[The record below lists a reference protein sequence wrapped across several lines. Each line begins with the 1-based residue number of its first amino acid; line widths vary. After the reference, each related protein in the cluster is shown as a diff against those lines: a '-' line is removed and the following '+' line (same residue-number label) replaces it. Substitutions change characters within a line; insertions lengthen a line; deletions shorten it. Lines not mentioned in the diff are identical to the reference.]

1 MAFCVFANA
10 IHAEKM
16 RTYASFCDIC
26 NNQRLFRMIR
36 LLFITDYSDSYANR
50 LLKGITDYSKDK
62 GQWSICRMPTYHKQ
76 SIGIEGILEIARE
89 WEIDVIIGTFEDGDD
104 IGLLRS
110 NGIIVIAQDFKKRLH
125 GIPNITGNYKGTGK
139 MAAGHFIDRGFR
151 NFGFFGLKDV
161 CWSDERHEGFR
172 KEIKAHGL
180 EESLHTYNMQD
191 IDRHWFYERSALAQ
205 WLKALPKPIGILACD
220 DNQGNNLIQACN
232 SAGIKIP
239 QEVSILGVD
248 NDELLCN
255 LSIPTL
261 SSIAIDIEGGGFQVA
276 QLIERLV
283 ESQDTEYED
292 IILQPTKIVPRISTA
307 AYATGDSEILKAI
320 MFIHQNSRRKI
331 SVDDVV
337 EQVAMSRRLLE
348 IRFKEITGE
357 SIYQYIMLLRLK
369 TFAEMLLETNEQVI
383 NIALSIGE
391 SDAKSISKKFKAVY
405 GCSPNEYRLRNSGI

>member
-1 MAFCVFANA
+1 
-10 IHAEKM
+10 
-16 RTYASFCDIC
+16 
-26 NNQRLFRMIR
+26 MIR

-50 LLKGITDYSKDK
+50 LLKGIVDYSKDK

-76 SIGIEGILEIARE
+76 SIGIEGILEIAKE

-104 IGLLRS
+104 IGMLRDS
-110 NGIIVIAQDFKKRLH
+110 GIIVIAQDFKQRMN
-125 GIPNITGNYKGTGK
+125 GVPNITGNYIGTGQ
-139 MAAGHFIDRGFR
+139 MAARYFVDRGFR

-161 CWSDERHEGFR
+161 CWSDERYEGYR
-172 KEIKAHGL
+172 KEIKVQGL
-180 EESLHTYNMQD
+180 DDSLYKYNMQD

-205 WLKALPKPIGILACD
+205 WLKELPKPIGIMTCD

-232 SAGIKIP
+232 TAGIKIP

-261 SSIAIDIEGGGFQVA
+261 SSIAVDIERGGFQVA
-276 QLIERLV
+276 ELIDRLV
-283 ESQDTEYED
+283 ESPDSVFED

-307 AYATGDSEILKAI
+307 AYATGDSEVQKAI

-337 EQVAMSRRLLE
+337 EQVALSRRLLE

-357 SIYQYIMLLRLK
+357 SIYQYIILLRLK

-383 NIALSIGE
+383 NIALSLGE
-391 SDAKSISKKFKAVY
+391 SDAKSISKKFKAIY

>member
-1 MAFCVFANA
+1 
-10 IHAEKM
+10 
-16 RTYASFCDIC
+16 
-26 NNQRLFRMIR
+26 MIR

-50 LLKGITDYSKDK
+50 LLKGIVDYSKDK

-76 SIGIEGILEIARE
+76 SIGIEGILEIAKE

-104 IGLLRS
+104 IGMLRD
-110 NGIIVIAQDFKKRLH
+110 NGIIVIAQDFKQRMN
-125 GIPNITGNYKGTGK
+125 GVPNITGNYIGTGQ
-139 MAAGHFIDRGFR
+139 MAARYFVDRGFR

-161 CWSDERHEGFR
+161 CWSDERYEGYR
-172 KEIKAHGL
+172 KELKAQGL
-180 EESLHTYNMQD
+180 DDSLYKYNMQD

-205 WLKALPKPIGILACD
+205 WLKELPKPIGIMTCD

-232 SAGIKIP
+232 TAGIKIP

-261 SSIAIDIEGGGFQVA
+261 SSIAVDIERGGFQVA
-276 QLIERLV
+276 ELIDRLV
-283 ESQDTEYED
+283 ESPDSAFEN

-307 AYATGDSEILKAI
+307 AYATSDSEILKAI
-320 MFIHQNSRRKI
+320 MYIHQNSRRKI

-337 EQVAMSRRLLE
+337 EQVALSRRLLE
-348 IRFKEITGE
+348 IRFKEVTGE
-357 SIYQYIMLLRLK
+357 SIYQYIILLRLK

-383 NIALSIGE
+383 NIALSLGE
-391 SDAKSISKKFKAVY
+391 SDAKSISKKFKAIY

>member
-1 MAFCVFANA
+1 
-10 IHAEKM
+10 
-16 RTYASFCDIC
+16 
-26 NNQRLFRMIR
+26 MIR

-50 LLKGITDYSKDK
+50 LLKGIVDYSKDK

-76 SIGIEGILEIARE
+76 SIGIEGILEIAKE

-104 IGLLRS
+104 IGMLRDS
-110 NGIIVIAQDFKKRLH
+110 GIIVIAQDFKQRMN
-125 GIPNITGNYKGTGK
+125 GVPNITGNYIGTGQ
-139 MAAGHFIDRGFR
+139 MAARYFVDRGFR

-161 CWSDERHEGFR
+161 CWSDERYEGYR
-172 KEIKAHGL
+172 KELKVQGL
-180 EESLHTYNMQD
+180 DDSLYKYNMQD

-205 WLKALPKPIGILACD
+205 WLKELPKPIGIMTCD

-232 SAGIKIP
+232 TAGIKIP

-261 SSIAIDIEGGGFQVA
+261 SSIAVDIERGGFQVA
-276 QLIERLV
+276 ELIDRLV
-283 ESQDTEYED
+283 ESPDSVFED

-307 AYATGDSEILKAI
+307 AYATGDSEVQKAI

-337 EQVAMSRRLLE
+337 EQVALSRRLLE

-357 SIYQYIMLLRLK
+357 SIYQYIILLRLK
-369 TFAEMLLETNEQVI
+369 IFAEMLLETNEQVI
-383 NIALSIGE
+383 NIALSLGE
-391 SDAKSISKKFKAVY
+391 SDAKSISKKFKAIY
-405 GCSPNEYRLRNSGI
+405 GCSPNEYRLRKSEV

>member
-1 MAFCVFANA
+1 
-10 IHAEKM
+10 
-16 RTYASFCDIC
+16 
-26 NNQRLFRMIR
+26 MIR

-50 LLKGITDYSKDK
+50 LLKGIVDYSKDK

-76 SIGIEGILEIARE
+76 SIGIEGILEIAKE

-104 IGLLRS
+104 IGMLRDS
-110 NGIIVIAQDFKKRLH
+110 GIIVIAQDFKQRMN
-125 GIPNITGNYKGTGK
+125 GVPNITGNYIGTGQ
-139 MAAGHFIDRGFR
+139 MAARYFVDRGFR

-161 CWSDERHEGFR
+161 CWSDERYEGYR
-172 KEIKAHGL
+172 KELKAQGL
-180 EESLHTYNMQD
+180 DDSLYKYNMQD

-205 WLKALPKPIGILACD
+205 WLKELPKPIGIMTCD

-232 SAGIKIP
+232 TAGIKIP

-261 SSIAIDIEGGGFQVA
+261 SSIAVDIERGGFQVA
-276 QLIERLV
+276 ELIDRLV
-283 ESQDTEYED
+283 ESPDSVFED

-307 AYATGDSEILKAI
+307 AYATGDSEIQKAI

-337 EQVAMSRRLLE
+337 EQVALSRRLLE

-369 TFAEMLLETNEQVI
+369 TFAEMLIETNEQVI